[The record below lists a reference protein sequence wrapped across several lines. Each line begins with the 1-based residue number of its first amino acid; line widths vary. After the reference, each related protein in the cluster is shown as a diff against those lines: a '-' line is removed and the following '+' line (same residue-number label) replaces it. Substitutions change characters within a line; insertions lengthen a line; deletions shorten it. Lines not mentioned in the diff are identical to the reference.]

1 MVRAGWR
8 AAEVDRGAG
17 RKEVA
22 GAEAEGLMAIR
33 RKGRETRLEKNDD
46 FLRVNLGVKGLRLSH
61 CLV

>member
-1 MVRAGWR
+1 MARAGWR
-8 AAEVDRGAG
+8 AAEVERGVG

-22 GAEAEGLMAIR
+22 GAGAERLMAVR
-33 RKGRETRLEKNDD
+33 RKGRETRLENDD